1 MTFWV
6 LCKILQLNKMELQ
19 KALGL
24 NLSLVGV
31 SLALLTG
38 CGAKREAVDLLVT
51 NATVYTVDSTFSKAQ
66 AFAVR
71 DGKFVAVG
79 TSEDLKSRYEAKEQ
93 VDAQGQFVYPGFY
106 DAHCHFYRYS
116 LGLSSTD
123 LVGTTSWAA
132 VVQKLQEQRKQYP
145 QAAWLTG
152 RGWDQNDWPSKQFP
166 TKDTLDALFPD
177 VPVMIIRVD
186 GHAALVNQKALDLA
200 GVTAA
205 TPISGGTIA
214 RDARGRLTGL
224 LVDNATRL
232 VSSKIPEPTAAEA
245 SQLLLKGQQNC
256 LAVGLTSL
264 ADAGLDR
271 ANIEQMAAL
280 QKDGKLHLRLYVMLN
295 PTAPNKNYYL
305 KNGPVL
311 SDQLTVSSFKVYADG
326 ALGSRGA
333 CLVEPYADRPKETG
347 FLLSTEKQFR
357 DLAKELAASKFQM
370 NTHAIGDS
378 ANRLILNIYGEAL
391 AGQKDRRW
399 RIEHAQVVTPAD
411 MPKFGQFGIVPSV
424 QPTHATSDMYWA
436 AERLGKNRVKTAYA
450 FQELLKQYGQLAL
463 GSDFPVEDINPL
475 YGFHSAVARQDAKN
489 FPQGGFQPENAI
501 SRPDALRGMTTWAAH
516 AGFEEKRKGQIKP
529 GMLADFVVLPTDLLT
544 APAEQLRTLKVAQTW
559 IGGRQV
565 YSARK

>member
-1 MTFWV
+1 MTRFSTIPARK
-6 LCKILQLNKMELQ
+6 LAAPLLILTL
-19 KALGL
+19 
-24 NLSLVGV
+24 
-31 SLALLTG
+31 LAS
-38 CGAKREAVDLLVT
+38 CQAKREAVDLLVT

-79 TSEDLKSRYEAKEQ
+79 TADDLKSRYEAKEQ
-93 VDAQGQFVYPGFY
+93 VDAQGKFIYPGFY

-116 LGLSSTD
+116 LALPSAD
-123 LVGTTSWAA
+123 LVGTTSWKA
-132 VVQKLQEQRKQYP
+132 VIQKLQENRRKDP

-166 TKDTLDALFPD
+166 TKDTLDRLFPD
-177 VPVMIIRVD
+177 VPVLITRVD
-186 GHAALVNQKALDLA
+186 GHAAVVNQKALDLA
-200 GVTAA
+200 GVTAS
-205 TPISGGTIA
+205 TPISGGTITRNA
-214 RDARGRLTGL
+214 QGQLTGL
-224 LVDNATRL
+224 LVDNAVRL
-232 VSSKIPEPTAAEA
+232 VSAKIPEPTPAEA
-245 SQLLLKGQQNC
+245 AQLMLQGQQNC

-271 ANIEQMAAL
+271 ADIEQIAAL
-280 QKDGKLHLRLYVMLN
+280 QKDGQLKLRLYAMLN
-295 PTAPNKNYYL
+295 PTPANRTYYL
-305 KNGPVL
+305 KNGPIL
-311 SDQLTVSSFKVYADG
+311 TDQLTVSSFKVYADG

-333 CLVEPYADRPKETG
+333 CLVQPYADKPKETG
-347 FLLSTEKQFR
+347 FLLSTEKEYR
-357 DLAKELAASKFQM
+357 ALAKELAASKFQM

-378 ANRLILNIYGEAL
+378 ANRIILNIYGEAL
-391 AGQKDRRW
+391 KGQKDRRW

-436 AERLGKNRVKTAYA
+436 GERLGAERLKTAYA
-450 FQELLKQYGQLAL
+450 YQELLKQYGQLAL

-489 FPQGGFQPENAI
+489 FPKGGFQMANAI

-529 GMLADFVVLPTDLLT
+529 GMLADFVVMGTDLLT
-544 APAEQLRTLKVAQTW
+544 APNEQLRTAPVLQTW
-559 IGGRQV
+559 ISGKL
-565 YSARK
+565 AFEKK